1 MKNKKHS
8 ELINKLCQLRREYK
22 GYNASIILNKNDIS
36 VRFLDMYSEQPLIS
50 IIANLEEDRYA
61 INQIQKE
68 IKKTKQQI
76 YFVQKEYSLNHANQ
90 QPSQPLKKLE
100 GSETNSW
107 N

>member
-36 VRFLDMYSEQPLIS
+36 DMYSEQPLIS

>member
-1 MKNKKHS
+1 
-8 ELINKLCQLRREYK
+8 
-22 GYNASIILNKNDIS
+22 
-36 VRFLDMYSEQPLIS
+36 MYSEQPLIS

-90 QPSQPLKKLE
+90 QPSQLLKELE